1 MPYDFASPTAGYPDP
16 VDPSFAAATN
26 ATAKVSTN
34 AEEVA
39 GGKVRDRFV
48 AVPGFEAVRVV
59 VDQPGSATLEM
70 FRVATLYTIGF
81 LNPLPAAVSNAGARV
96 EFTLDNSTAPAR
108 IARLLDWPEDLGGIG
123 LWTATAQRI
132 SS

>member
-26 ATAKVSTN
+26 ATP
-34 AEEVA
+34 
-39 GGKVRDRFV
+39 RD
-48 AVPGFEAVRVV
+48 
-59 VDQPGSATLEM
+59 SATLEM